1 MEKIRYGM
9 VGGGEGAF
17 IGAVH
22 RMATALDGDYA
33 LVCGAF
39 SSDAG
44 RAQRSAEALG
54 VAPARAYS
62 TLEALLVG
70 EAALPESERMQILA
84 IVTPNHLHAPAAIA
98 ALDAGF
104 HVMSEK
110 PMALDLAEALAI
122 EAAIARSGK
131 LYGLTFTYSG
141 YPLIEEARVRVARGD
156 LGAIR
161 LVQVEYSQGWLSLP
175 VDRDGQKQAEWR
187 TDPARAGL
195 GGCLGDIGTHA
206 FQLAEH
212 VSGLAVEALSAD
224 LTTHVPG
231 RRLDDDVAALLRF
244 EGGARGVLKASQI
257 AAGDENGL
265 RLRIHGE
272 KGGLDWSQMQP
283 NTLTLRWLDR
293 PAEIVRAGGPGLDPL
308 TMARL
313 RTPAGH
319 PEGYIEAFANLY
331 SSFGSALRSG
341 IATPPPHGAQN
352 WFPGIADGLRTMT
365 FVEAMIE
372 NSSGSAKWTT
382 LSRVLGER
390 RGLSG
395 ENGAAGED

>member
-1 MEKIRYGM
+1 MNGRSKIRYGM

-22 RMATALDGDYA
+22 RMAAALDSEYE

-39 SSDAG
+39 STDAD
-44 RAQRSAEALG
+44 RNRRSAEVLDLDA
-54 VAPARAYS
+54 ARVYATFD
-62 TLEALLVG
+62 TLLAAEATLPVG
-70 EAALPESERMQILA
+70 KRMEALA
-84 IVTPNHLHAPAAIA
+84 IVTPNHLHAPMAIA

-104 HVMSEK
+104 HVLSEK
-110 PMALDLAEALAI
+110 PMALNLAEARAI
-122 EAAIARSGK
+122 DAAVTRSGK
-131 LYGLTFTYSG
+131 LYGLAFTYSG

-156 LGAIR
+156 FGKIR
-161 LVQVEYSQGWLSLP
+161 LVQAEYSQGWLSRAI
-175 VDRDGQKQAEWR
+175 DADGNKQAEWR

-212 VSGLAVEALSAD
+212 VSGLAVESLSAE
-224 LTTHVPG
+224 LTTHVAG

-244 EGGARGVLKASQI
+244 EGGARGVLKASQV

-272 KGGLDWSQMQP
+272 EGGLEWSQMEP
-283 NTLTLRWLDR
+283 NSLTLRWLDR
-293 PAEIVRAGGPGLDPL
+293 PTEVIRAGGPGLAPSAV
-308 TMARL
+308 ARL

-331 SSFGSALRSG
+331 RSFGRALRAG
-341 IATPPPHGAQN
+341 GATPPPGGTAD
-352 WFPGIADGLRTMT
+352 WFPGIADGLRTMA
-365 FVEAMIE
+365 FVEAVVE
-372 NSSGSAKWTT
+372 NTSGDAKWTT
-382 LSRVLGER
+382 L
-390 RGLSG
+390 
-395 ENGAAGED
+395 AD

>member
-1 MEKIRYGM
+1 
-9 VGGGEGAF
+9 
-17 IGAVH
+17 
-22 RMATALDGDYA
+22 
-33 LVCGAF
+33 
-39 SSDAG
+39 
-44 RAQRSAEALG
+44 
-54 VAPARAYS
+54 
-62 TLEALLVG
+62 
-70 EAALPESERMQILA
+70 
-84 IVTPNHLHAPAAIA
+84 
-98 ALDAGF
+98 
-104 HVMSEK
+104 MSEK

-122 EAAIARSGK
+122 EAAVARSGK
-131 LYGLTFTYSG
+131 LYGLAFTYSG
-141 YPLIEEARVRVARGD
+141 YPLVEEARVRVARGD

-161 LVQVEYSQGWLSLP
+161 LVQVEYSQGWLSQP
-175 VDRDGQKQAEWR
+175 IDRDGQKQAEWR

-212 VSGLAVEALSAD
+212 VSGLAVEELSAE

-265 RLRIHGE
+265 RLRVHGE
-272 KGGLDWSQMQP
+272 KGGLDWSQMEP

-293 PAEIVRAGGPGLDPL
+293 PAEIVRAAGPGLDPL
-308 TMARL
+308 TTARL

-331 SSFGSALRSG
+331 RSFGRAVRSG
-341 IATPPPHGAQN
+341 APTPPPWGAAD

-372 NSSGSAKWTT
+372 NSGGAAKWTS
-382 LSRVLGER
+382 LARLLDQR
-390 RGLSG
+390 RAS
-395 ENGAAGED
+395 AA

>member
-1 MEKIRYGM
+1 MAASTERRVRYGM

-22 RMATALDGDYA
+22 RMSLALDGDYA

-39 SSDAG
+39 STDSARNDRSGKAIGLDSSRVYPTFDAMI
-44 RAQRSAEALG
+44 A
-54 VAPARAYS
+54 
-62 TLEALLVG
+62 G
-70 EAALPESERMQILA
+70 ERALPEDQRMEVLA
-84 IVTPNHLHAPAAIA
+84 IVTPNHLHAPMAIT

-110 PMALDLAEALAI
+110 PMALSLEEALAI
-122 EAAIARSGK
+122 REAVRRSGR
-131 LYGLTFTYSG
+131 LYALAFTYSG
-141 YPLIEEARVRVARGD
+141 YPLVEEARIRVQRGD
-156 LGAIR
+156 FGRIR
-161 LVQVEYSQGWLSLP
+161 LVQVEYLQGWLSAP
-175 VDRDGQKQAEWR
+175 IDRDGNKQAEWR

-212 VSGLAVEALSAD
+212 VSGLRVEALSAE

-231 RRLDDDVAALLRF
+231 RRLDDDVSALLRF
-244 EGGARGVLKASQI
+244 ESGARGVLKASQV
-257 AAGDENGL
+257 AAGEENGL

-272 KGGLDWSQMQP
+272 KGGLEWAQMEP

-293 PAEIVRAGGPGLDPL
+293 PTEIVRAGGPGLVPE

-331 SSFGSALRSG
+331 RDF
-341 IATPPPHGAQN
+341 ATAIRQGAGAPPAPGEAG
-352 WFPGIADGLRTMT
+352 WFPSLEDGLRTMA
-365 FVEAMIE
+365 FVEAAVE
-372 NSSGSAKWTT
+372 SNEGSAKWTR
-382 LSRVLGER
+382 LAVDRLDAS
-390 RGLSG
+390 
-395 ENGAAGED
+395 D

>member
-1 MEKIRYGM
+1 MNTQSKTRYGM

-22 RMATALDGDYA
+22 RMAAALDGEFA

-39 SSDAG
+39 SSDAD
-44 RAQRSAEALG
+44 RNRRSADALG
-54 VAPARAYS
+54 LDSDRAYP
-62 TLEALLVG
+62 TLHALLAAEV
-70 EAALPESERMQILA
+70 ALPADQRMEALA
-84 IVTPNHLHAPAAIA
+84 IVTPNHLHAPMAIA

-104 HVMSEK
+104 HVFSEK
-110 PMALDLAEALAI
+110 PMALNLAEALAI
-122 EAAIARSGK
+122 EAAVSRSGK
-131 LYGLTFTYSG
+131 LYGLAFTYSG
-141 YPLIEEARVRVARGD
+141 YPLITEAQARVARGD
-156 LGAIR
+156 FGAVR

-175 VDRDGQKQAEWR
+175 IDRDGNKQAEWR

-212 VSGLAVEALSAD
+212 VSGLTVEQLSAD
-224 LTTHVPG
+224 VTAHVRG

-244 EGGARGVLKASQI
+244 AGGARGVLKASQV

-272 KGGLDWSQMQP
+272 KGGLDWSQMEP

-293 PAEIVRAGGPGLDPL
+293 PMEVIRAGGPGLDAL
-308 TMARL
+308 TAAQF

-331 SSFGSALRSG
+331 RSFGRAVRAG
-341 IATPPPHGAQN
+341 ATASPAPGAAG
-352 WFPGIADGLRTMT
+352 WFPGIGDGLRTMA
-365 FVEAMIE
+365 FVEAAIE
-372 NSSGSAKWTT
+372 NSGGDAKWTSLT
-382 LSRVLGER
+382 GILDESRAT
-390 RGLSG
+390 RG
-395 ENGAAGED
+395 A

>member
-1 MEKIRYGM
+1 METGTQPRIRYGM

-22 RMATALDGDYA
+22 RMAAALDGEYE

-44 RAQRSAEALG
+44 RNQRSGAALG
-54 VAPARAYS
+54 LDPARAYA
-62 TLEALLVG
+62 TLDALLAA
-70 EAALPESERMQILA
+70 EAALPEDQRMQVLA

-122 EAAIARSGK
+122 EAAVARSGK
-131 LYGLTFTYSG
+131 LYGLAFTYSG
-141 YPLIEEARVRVARGD
+141 YPLVEEARVRVARGD

-161 LVQVEYSQGWLSLP
+161 LVQVEYSQGWLSQP
-175 VDRDGQKQAEWR
+175 IDRDGQKQAEWR

-212 VSGLAVEALSAD
+212 VSGLAVEELSAE

-265 RLRIHGE
+265 RLRVHGE
-272 KGGLDWSQMQP
+272 KGGLDWSQMEP

-293 PAEIVRAGGPGLDPL
+293 PVEIVRAAGPGLDPL
-308 TMARL
+308 TTARL

-331 SSFGSALRSG
+331 RSFGRAVRAG
-341 IATPPPHGAQN
+341 APTPPPWGAAD

-372 NSSGSAKWTT
+372 NSGGAAKWTS
-382 LSRVLGER
+382 LARLLDQR
-390 RGLSG
+390 RASG
-395 ENGAAGED
+395 TA

>member
-1 MEKIRYGM
+1 MASTQSKIRYGM

-22 RMATALDGDYA
+22 RMAAALDGDYE

-44 RAQRSAEALG
+44 RNERSAAALG
-54 VAPARAYS
+54 LPPARAYS
-62 TLEALLVG
+62 TLDALLAA
-70 EAALPESERMQILA
+70 EAALPEAQRMQVLA

-122 EAAIARSGK
+122 EAAVTRSGK
-131 LYGLTFTYSG
+131 LYGLAFTYSG
-141 YPLIEEARVRVARGD
+141 YPLVEEARVRVARGD

-206 FQLAEH
+206 FQLAEY
-212 VSGLAVEALSAD
+212 VSGLTVEQLSAD

-244 EGGARGVLKASQI
+244 AGGARGVLKASQI

-265 RLRIHGE
+265 RLRVHGE
-272 KGGLDWSQMQP
+272 KGGLDWSQMEP

-293 PAEIVRAGGPGLDPL
+293 PAEIIRAGGPGLDAL
-308 TMARL
+308 TTARL

-331 SSFGSALRSG
+331 RSFGRAVRVG
-341 IATPPPHGAQN
+341 AAIPPARGAAD
-352 WFPGIADGLRTMT
+352 WFPHIVDGLRTMT
-365 FVEAMIE
+365 FVETMIA
-372 NSSGSAKWTT
+372 NSAGDRKWSSLAETLDQRRASLAK
-382 LSRVLGER
+382 
-390 RGLSG
+390 
-395 ENGAAGED
+395 

>member
-1 MEKIRYGM
+1 MNARSKVRYGM

-22 RMATALDGDYA
+22 RMAAALDGEYE

-39 SSDAG
+39 SSDAD
-44 RAQRSAEALG
+44 RNRRSAEALG
-54 VAPARAYS
+54 LDSDRAYA
-62 TLEALLVG
+62 TLDALLAA
-70 EAALPESERMQILA
+70 EAALPAEQRMEALA
-84 IVTPNHLHAPAAIA
+84 IVTPNHLHAPMAIA

-104 HVMSEK
+104 HVFSEK
-110 PMALDLAEALAI
+110 PMALNLGEALAI
-122 EAAIARSGK
+122 DAAVSRSGK
-131 LYGLTFTYSG
+131 LYGLAFTYSG
-141 YPLIEEARVRVARGD
+141 YPLIAEARARVARGD
-156 LGAIR
+156 FGAIR

-175 VDRDGQKQAEWR
+175 IDQDGNKQAEWR

-206 FQLAEH
+206 FHLAEH
-212 VSGLAVEALSAD
+212 VSGLEVEELNAD

-244 EGGARGVLKASQI
+244 AGGARGVLKASQV

-272 KGGLDWSQMQP
+272 KGGLDWSQMEP

-293 PAEIVRAGGPGLDPL
+293 PMEVIRAGGPGLDAL
-308 TMARL
+308 TMAQF

-331 SSFGSALRSG
+331 RSFGRAVRAG
-341 IATPPPHGAQN
+341 ATTPPAAGAAD
-352 WFPGIADGLRTMT
+352 WFPGIGDGLRTMA
-365 FVEAMIE
+365 FVEAVIE
-372 NSSGSAKWTT
+372 NSRGEAKWTS
-382 LSRVLGER
+382 LASVSASLC
-390 RGLSG
+390 
-395 ENGAAGED
+395 A

>member
-1 MEKIRYGM
+1 MEMGAQQRIRYGM

-17 IGAVH
+17 IGGVH
-22 RMATALDGDYA
+22 RIAAALDGGYA

-39 SSDAG
+39 SSDAERG
-44 RAQRSAEALG
+44 RRSGAALG
-54 VAPARAYS
+54 LDPARTYP
-62 TLEALLVG
+62 TLEAMLAG
-70 EAALPESERMQILA
+70 ERALPEGERMQVVS

-104 HVMSEK
+104 HVISDK
-110 PMALDLAEALAI
+110 PMALDLAESR
-122 EAAIARSGK
+122 AIAAAVERSGK

-141 YPLIEEARVRVARGD
+141 YPLVEEARVRVARGD
-156 LGAIR
+156 FGAIR
-161 LVQVEYSQGWLSLP
+161 LVQVEYSQGWLSAPL
-175 VDRDGQKQAEWR
+175 DRDGNKQAEWR

-206 FQLAEH
+206 FHLAEH

-231 RRLDDDVAALLRF
+231 RRLDDDVAALLRL

-272 KGGLDWSQMQP
+272 KGGLDWSQMEP

-293 PAEIVRAGGPGLDPL
+293 PAENVRAGGPGLAPS
-308 TMARL
+308 TVAML

-319 PEGYIEAFANLY
+319 PEGYLEAFANLY
-331 SSFGSALRSG
+331 RSFARAVGAGVAVPPQRG
-341 IATPPPHGAQN
+341 ATD
-352 WFPGIADGLRTMT
+352 WFPGVIDGLRTMA
-365 FVEAMIE
+365 FVEAMVE
-372 NSSGSAKWTT
+372 NSAGAEKWTH
-382 LSRVLGER
+382 LVSVDR
-390 RGLSG
+390 
-395 ENGAAGED
+395 

>member
-1 MEKIRYGM
+1 M

-22 RMATALDGDYA
+22 RMAAALDGEYE

-39 SSDAG
+39 SSDAERG
-44 RAQRSAEALG
+44 RRSGEALG
-54 VAPARAYS
+54 LEPARIYPA
-62 TLEALLVG
+62 LEAMLAG
-70 EAALPESERMQILA
+70 ENERPENDRMQVVA

-104 HVMSEK
+104 HVMSDK
-110 PMALDLAEALAI
+110 PMAVNLEEARTIAEAVQ
-122 EAAIARSGK
+122 RNGR

-141 YPLIEEARVRVARGD
+141 YPLVEEARVRIARGD

-161 LVQVEYSQGWLSLP
+161 LVQVEYSQGWLSGPL
-175 VDRDGQKQAEWR
+175 DREGNKQAEWR

-206 FQLAEH
+206 FHLAEH
-212 VSGLAVEALSAD
+212 VAGIAVEEISAE

-231 RRLDDDVAALLRF
+231 RRLDDDLSALLRF
-244 EGGARGVLKASQI
+244 EGGARGVLKASQV

-272 KGGLDWSQMQP
+272 KGGLDWSQMEP

-293 PAEIVRAGGPGLDPL
+293 PAEIIRAGGPGLAPSTTAL
-308 TMARL
+308 L

-319 PEGYIEAFANLY
+319 PEGYVEAFANLY
-331 SSFGSALRSG
+331 RSFARAVRDEGTVSFAQ
-341 IATPPPHGAQN
+341 GAN
-352 WFPGIADGLRTMT
+352 NGFPGTQDGLRTMA
-365 FVEAMIE
+365 FVEAVIE
-372 NSSGSAKWTT
+372 NSAGTQKWTK
-382 LSRVLGER
+382 LAPVNR
-390 RGLSG
+390 
-395 ENGAAGED
+395 